1 MNDNIQTMIEEI
13 EALKIKLKKEIA
25 QKEQDIAYEVRKG
38 RIHFSEEVLKNQQ
51 ERITHFFQYLKEA
64 PFLHI
69 FSAPIVYMMVV
80 PAAILDVLLFIYV
93 SVIFPIYK
101 FPKIK
106 RSDYVVFDR
115 QYLGYLNFIEKLNCV
130 YCSYFNGLM
139 NYTVAVAARSELYFC
154 PIKHAKKIAYTHEH
168 YYDFLP
174 YADAT
179 SYHDKLQECQEKAQN
194 KKKVSNDDINNKEY
208 KCNTI
213 EI

>member
-1 MNDNIQTMIEEI
+1 MSHSIQEMIKEIETLKAKLKEEI
-13 EALKIKLKKEIA
+13 VAKE
-25 QKEQDIAYEVRKG
+25 EHIAYEIEHG
-38 RIHFSEEVLKNQQ
+38 RIHFSDEALRTQREKL
-51 ERITHFFQYLKEA
+51 THFLQFIKEA
-64 PFLHI
+64 PLLHI
-69 FSAPIVYMMVV
+69 LSAPIVYMMLV
-80 PAAILDVLLFIYV
+80 PAVILDVLLFVYV

-130 YCSYFNGLM
+130 YCSYFNGLL

-194 KKKVSNDDINNKEY
+194 KK
-208 KCNTI
+208 
-213 EI
+213 

>member
-1 MNDNIQTMIEEI
+1 MQDNIKNILEEI
-13 EALKIKLKKEIA
+13 ETLKTKLKEEIVAKE
-25 QKEQDIAYEVRKG
+25 KHIAYEIEHG
-38 RIHFSEEVLKNQQ
+38 RIHFSDEVLRTQREKL
-51 ERITHFFQYLKEA
+51 THFLQFIKEA
-64 PFLHI
+64 PLLHI
-69 FSAPIVYMMVV
+69 LSAPIVYMMII
-80 PAAILDVLLFIYV
+80 PAVILDIFLFVYVL
-93 SVIFPIYK
+93 VIFPIYK

-106 RSDYVVFDR
+106 RSDYIVFDR

-194 KKKVSNDDINNKEY
+194 KK
-208 KCNTI
+208 
-213 EI
+213 